1 MRGSLGGG
9 GALMARVALLSNPRS
24 TGNRSLLPRIRTF
37 CAQHQDIFHYEVEHV
52 DQIGQALKTIARVKP
67 KVIVINGGDGTV
79 QAALTEL
86 HSGGHFGDP
95 EQGAGPPPVA
105 VLPNGKTNLIAHD
118 LGADGDPI
126 EALERVLE
134 IARSDMATHIVS
146 RELIQ
151 LSGGMPG
158 AKPVLGMFLGGAGL
172 ADSILYCRHKLY
184 PLGIPNWLAHVLT
197 LGATLLTMVLGV
209 TAKFLPPRPRH
220 VKISI
225 LKRGELQGKF
235 ALLMVTTLQRLLLD
249 THMPGSEGGRVG
261 AMQLIVIE
269 RSPLALIR
277 ALVAAIR
284 GRLGRY
290 RMTGV
295 HLERGDEI
303 RIEGEHSSVILDGEL
318 FEGDAEHP
326 IVLRPTRPVPFLRLA
341 A

>member
-1 MRGSLGGG
+1 
-9 GALMARVALLSNPRS
+9 MARVALLSNPRS

-158 AKPVLGMFLGGAGL
+158 VAGAKPVLGMFLGGAGL

-197 LGATLLTMVLGV
+197 LAATLLTMVLGV

-249 THMPGSEGGRVG
+249 ANMPGPEGGRVG